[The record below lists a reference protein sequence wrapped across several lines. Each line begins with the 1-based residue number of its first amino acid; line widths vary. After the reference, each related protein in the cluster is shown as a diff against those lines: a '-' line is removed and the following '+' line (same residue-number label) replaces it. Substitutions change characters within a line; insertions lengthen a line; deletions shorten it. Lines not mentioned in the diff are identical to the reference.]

1 VDSGIDTADNFDILF
16 VRKHNKREVDMAAEK
31 AKKELAPYRPRKIS
45 SMLEDMDRM
54 FEGFLGRPFGPRWL
68 PSIRWPEEMEISYPA
83 VDIFEDNKHVTV
95 KAELPGMTKE
105 ELDVN
110 ITEEAITISGEK
122 KKEEK
127 VEEKEYYRVERS
139 HGSFSR
145 TFSFPTEVQSAKAR
159 ASFKDGVLEVSI
171 PKTEAAKKKKIKVE
185 IE

>member
-1 VDSGIDTADNFDILF
+1 MTAE
-16 VRKHNKREVDMAAEK
+16 KMKRE
-31 AKKELAPYRPRKIS
+31 LIPIRQGKIS

-54 FEGFLGRPFGPRWL
+54 FEGFFARPFGPRWL

-95 KAELPGMTKE
+95 KAELPGMKKE
-105 ELDVN
+105 DLDVN
-110 ITEEAITISGEK
+110 ITEDAITISGEK

-127 VEEKEYYRVERS
+127 MEEKDYYRVERS

-145 TFSFPTEVQSAKAR
+145 TFSFPSDVQSAKAK
-159 ASFKDGVLEVSI
+159 ASFHDGVLEVII